1 MFYIYYEYSVRYP
14 NTEHLLGSVR
24 FGFDMYDFDFEI
36 DIGIDMKD
44 KDLLTHLY

>member
-1 MFYIYYEYSVRYP
+1 MFYIYYECSVRYP
-14 NTEHLLGSVR
+14 HTEHLLGFFR
-24 FGFDMYDFDFEI
+24 FGFDMYDFEI